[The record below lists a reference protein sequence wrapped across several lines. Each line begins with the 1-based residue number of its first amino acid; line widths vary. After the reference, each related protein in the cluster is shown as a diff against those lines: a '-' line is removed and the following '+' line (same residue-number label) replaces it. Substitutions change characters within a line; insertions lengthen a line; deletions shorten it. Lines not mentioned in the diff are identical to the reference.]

1 MSHANTIQQW
11 IPSVVLVVFPFVV
24 KFVDIVLLRRV
35 GVAVTV
41 MDGGGSVVVV
51 GVVGFVVVVVVVEVV
66 VVTSL
71 PTDL

>member
-1 MSHANTIQQW
+1 MSHANTIQQR
-11 IPSVVLVVFPFVV
+11 IPSVVVFPFVV
-24 KFVDIVLLRRV
+24 KFADIVPLRRV